1 VAAMVNRMGV
11 EYAYFVRRGEGDEI
25 CNGYNLCRSNDY
37 YSTNAQDKMRQL
49 QQDMADSLK
58 KLAMSEAN
66 VEVMEAR
73 QRRQRE
79 QLETERTSAQRNA
92 EKLSH
97 QVCSAHT
104 FSILLC
110 LCTCFITFITRLC
123 LAQSED

>member
-1 VAAMVNRMGV
+1 MRYAM
-11 EYAYFVRRGEGDEI
+11 AII
-25 CNGYNLCRSNDY
+25 CAGIMIN

-79 QLETERTSAQRNA
+79 QLETERTSAQQNA
-92 EKLSH
+92 DKLSH

-110 LCTCFITFITRLC
+110 LCTRFITFITRLC
-123 LAQSED
+123 LAQSKD